1 MLQEHAR
8 FCLGMKYRTPG
19 RIIKMGRVK
28 ESEDIDAGMRVL
40 AERVNDLHSQ
50 A

>member
-1 MLQEHAR
+1 MLQEHVR

-28 ESEDIDAGMRVL
+28 KSEDIGA
-40 AERVNDLHSQ
+40 
-50 A
+50 